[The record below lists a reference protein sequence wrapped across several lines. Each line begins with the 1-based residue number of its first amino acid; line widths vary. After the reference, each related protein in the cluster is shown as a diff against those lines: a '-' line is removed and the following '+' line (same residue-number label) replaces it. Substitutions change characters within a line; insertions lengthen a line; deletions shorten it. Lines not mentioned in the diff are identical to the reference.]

1 MCVHTCILQAIH
13 VNVHVIKVEL
23 EYSMLCMLYIPNV
36 LVEPSHCLGV
46 NSIHRILTSIL
57 HSLPQEIQW
66 LSGKSV

>member
-23 EYSMLCMLYIPNV
+23 EYSMLCMLYMPNV

-46 NSIHRILTSIL
+46 N
-57 HSLPQEIQW
+57 
-66 LSGKSV
+66 